1 MKRRTRIYVAGPLN
15 ALACDYLKNVHQ
27 MMQCAEALR
36 KKGYSVYVPALDLLM
51 GLTFGNYEYGDYF
64 ENSQPWLDASDAMF
78 LCLGWEK
85 SVGTLRELDRAAQR
99 CIPHYCDIDK
109 LAADV
114 PAEMDDDE

>member
-64 ENSQPWLDASDAMF
+64 ENSQPWLDASDAMGPRRNIEWVSF
-78 LCLGWEK
+78 TDQAGGEWLVEGYRYRTEPQARPCGL
-85 SVGTLRELDRAAQR
+85 
-99 CIPHYCDIDK
+99 
-109 LAADV
+109 
-114 PAEMDDDE
+114 